1 MAAAGEPRVELW
13 FVRHGESHNN
23 EILSSMG
30 GLGAVMYPFKFQQD
44 PFITAKGVSVA
55 KANGARLVEAQASFD
70 LVVCSNMQRTIETA
84 YFMFVEPK
92 LTRKLYV
99 VPFISELPL
108 RWGAIPIYENLPLK
122 RSKQIKNLGRKHGA
136 ALLDHLDF
144 SLVGGPLGDNRA
156 CLPPSGDNFLAWLQK
171 SEVLT
176 GLRAAKRG
184 QTAAPGEDHPV
195 VRIAVVTHSHY
206 LMKSD
211 TLHLKNKPSNADIW
225 TANLHVTPTGEA
237 GKEILSLTDLQGW
250 FRESV
255 AVAKAAVEERIA
267 KVEDKATRRL
277 DRLEAKIEKVE
288 AKKNSAEAE
297 VAEITLEE
305 ELSSEEDGDESKR
318 DERRKRREERQRARL
333 EKKEDKLRA
342 RLSKKQQK
350 FEEKKMGLEAEKS
363 KFLNQADVQIEK
375 AKQQQQHAAIPHK
388 A

>member
-1 MAAAGEPRVELW
+1 
-13 FVRHGESHNN
+13 VRHGESHNN
-23 EILSSMG
+23 AILSSMG

-55 KANGARLVEAQASFD
+55 KTNGARLIEAQASFD

-84 YFMFVEPK
+84 YYMFVATQ
-92 LTRKLYV
+92 LTPTLFV

-136 ALLDHLDF
+136 ALLEHLDF

-171 SEVLT
+171 SEVLA
-176 GLRAAKRG
+176 GLRASKRG
-184 QTAAPGEDHPV
+184 QPAAPGEDRPV

-211 TLHLKNKPSNADIW
+211 TLHLKSKPSNADIW
-225 TANLHVTPTGEA
+225 TANLHVTATGEA
-237 GKEILSLTDLQGW
+237 GKEILCLTDLKGW

-255 AVAKAAVEERIA
+255 AVAKAAVEERLA
-267 KVEDKATRRL
+267 QVEDKAARRM
-277 DRLEAKIEKVE
+277 DRLEAKIEKAE
-288 AKKNSAEAE
+288 AKKGEAEAN
-297 VAEITLEE
+297 VAEIALEE

-342 RLSKKQQK
+342 RLSKKQHK
-350 FEEKKMGLEAEKS
+350 HEEKVAVLEAEKNR
-363 KFLNQADVQIEK
+363 FVNEADKQIDK
-375 AKQQQQHAAIPHK
+375 AKQQQQQAAIPHK
-388 A
+388 V